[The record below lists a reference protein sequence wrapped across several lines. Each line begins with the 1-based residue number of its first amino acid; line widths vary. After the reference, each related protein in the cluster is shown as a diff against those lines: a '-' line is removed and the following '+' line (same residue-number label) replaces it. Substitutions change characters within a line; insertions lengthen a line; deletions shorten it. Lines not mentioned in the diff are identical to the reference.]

1 MAYWEV
7 QVHVTTGIPVQTGT
21 RVSQY
26 RISVKIGTHFSQ
38 YGILGKTGT
47 RLSKYDRSAKSGP
60 RFSQYHV
67 WYTRTDQHKVFT
79 IW

>member
-7 QVHVTTGIPVQTGT
+7 QVHVTIGIAVQTGT
-21 RVSQY
+21 RFSQY

-38 YGILGKTGT
+38 YGVLRKTGT
-47 RLSKYDRSAKSGP
+47 RLSKYDISAKSSP
-60 RFSQYHV
+60 WFSQHHV

-79 IW
+79 VW